1 MATFFKVK
9 MGDKV
14 YELDRLTLG
23 NAQTLKQRY
32 GLVDLEFFSPTDPD
46 VLVGLMTL
54 AIQKS
59 TGLSLDEA
67 EKIAQ
72 DCDIDGF
79 EDMSDAPADAVDPQP
94 AADDEDAASKPEPG
108 KSGKR
113 PKSGG
118 SRTTPKS

>member
-1 MATFFKVK
+1 MSGFFKVR

-79 EDMSDAPADAVDPQP
+79 EDMSGAPADAVDPQP
-94 AADDEDAASKPEPG
+94 AADDEDAATKPEAG
-108 KSGKR
+108 KSAKR
-113 PKSGG
+113 QKSGG